1 MGSNPIRAKELHM
14 IHSTF
19 IQSLS
24 GDEALLFHAVC
35 EHTFN
40 CLGLQGKPAWYQ
52 MMRPEVLA
60 SRIMHIQ
67 NLKEEYH
74 PVAQS
79 LSQKL
84 KEYKW

>member
-14 IHSTF
+14 ISTTF

-24 GDEALLFHAVC
+24 GDEALLFYAVC

-40 CLGLQGKPAWYQ
+40 TMGLQGKPEWYKMIKPQ
-52 MMRPEVLA
+52 ILA
-60 SRIMHIQ
+60 DRIMCIQ

-84 KEYKW
+84 KEYRW